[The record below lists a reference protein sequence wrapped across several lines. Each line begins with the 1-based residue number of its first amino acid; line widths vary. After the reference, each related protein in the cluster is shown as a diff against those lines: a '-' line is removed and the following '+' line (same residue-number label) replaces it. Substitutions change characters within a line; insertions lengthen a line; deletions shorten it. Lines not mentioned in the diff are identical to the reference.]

1 MPAITH
7 HHDTDT
13 HTHIRPHTRL
23 RAAYRRLLI
32 MKFAPFLFIVPFR
45 AAFDRLPFIVGSDGQ
60 RKLFNDLRQR

>member
-1 MPAITH
+1 MIPTQ
-7 HHDTDT
+7 T
-13 HTHIRPHTRL
+13 HTFVHTRI

-45 AAFDRLPFIVGSDGQ
+45 AAFGRLPFIVDSDGQ